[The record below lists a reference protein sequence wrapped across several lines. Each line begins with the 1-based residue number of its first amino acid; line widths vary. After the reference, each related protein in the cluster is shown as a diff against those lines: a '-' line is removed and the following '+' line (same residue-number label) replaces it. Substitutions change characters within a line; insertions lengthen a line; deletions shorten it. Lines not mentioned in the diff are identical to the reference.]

1 MISLFLL
8 YSENKFKD
16 ICNETSENIKL
27 QIQNLSQNKNYIDKY
42 KYFAVNICS
51 DLIEMIDTMKESI
64 VETEG
69 IKNVEDMK
77 NYLRGVCIDVE
88 NLTRI

>member
-16 ICNETSENIKL
+16 ICSETTENLKL
-27 QIQNLSQNKNYIDKY
+27 QIQNLSQNKNYLDKY
-42 KYFAVNICS
+42 RYFAMNICS
-51 DLIEMIDTMKESI
+51 DLIELIDTMKISV
-64 VETEG
+64 VEVEG
-69 IKNVEDMK
+69 IKQVEEMK
-77 NYLRGVCIDVE
+77 SYLRGVCIDVE

>member
-16 ICNETSENIKL
+16 ISNETSENIIL
-27 QIQNLSQNKNYIDKY
+27 QIQNLSQNKNYLDKY

>member
-8 YSENKFKD
+8 YSENKLRD
-16 ICNETSENIKL
+16 ICNETADNIKL
-27 QIQNLSQNKNYIDKY
+27 QIQNLSQNKNNLDKY

-51 DLIEMIDTMKESI
+51 DLIELIDTMKTSI
-64 VETEG
+64 AIEG
-69 IKNVEDMK
+69 IKDVEEMK
-77 NYLRGVCIDVE
+77 NYLRGICIDVE

>member
-8 YSENKFKD
+8 YSENKFND

-27 QIQNLSQNKNYIDKY
+27 QIQNLSQNKNYLDKY

-69 IKNVEDMK
+69 IKNIEDMK